1 MKSRRERR
9 KEIRKFKKKM
19 PHMRGLDM
27 NFRFLILSRIV
38 NIARQDPKVWRIFSV
53 LNREFAAVFNRASF
67 SVAFPDV
74 VFSDI
79 VDHNFLKLKDPRMR
93 ICKCGKISKRI
104 PTLYGDSDSVF
115 VTTNMY
121 GHTFNLQLQPVAENV
136 EQVRITL
143 PSENPPPPFA
153 DVARRQA
160 FDRRQ
165 PQNFNKRR

>member
-19 PHMRGLDM
+19 PPMRGLDM
-27 NFRFLILSRIV
+27 SIYV
-38 NIARQDPKVWRIFSV
+38 NIARQDPTVWRVFSV

-67 SVAFPDV
+67 SATFPDV

-79 VDHNFLKLKDPRMR
+79 VDHKFLKLKDFRMR
-93 ICKCGKISKRI
+93 VCKCGKISKRI

-121 GHTFNLQLQPVAENV
+121 GHTFNLQLQRADERI
-136 EQVRITL
+136 EQVHITL
-143 PSENPPPPFA
+143 PDGSPPAPFV

-160 FDRRQ
+160 FERRQ